1 MSLPPKSYLDLFQ
14 SLSRDL
20 KELKGEIVKLRLEV
34 KEQHLKDFEARY
46 QERLVWERQA
56 KEYEAQIHQ
65 LNLDNNLLMMQS
77 ESTMSVLKLEKR
89 HLESKYEHE
98 LVALMAILKLR
109 IYDFSRHHN
118 LTSEEVDES
127 MYEDPRLDE
136 LERLE
141 AMISQLRA
149 VSLASRVLISPSKPK
164 NEKREVGL
172 YLNKDE
178 LRFRSEE
185 LRSTLTGTKDS
196 AVRSQGS
203 ASPKGDVPYHRES
216 GLGSPREYSSRDL
229 PAGREYVSK
238 EAVGDLPKREGGAT

>member
-1 MSLPPKSYLDLFQ
+1 MSLPPRSYLDLFQ

-46 QERLVWERQA
+46 QERLVWERQS
-56 KEYEAQIHQ
+56 KEYEDQIHQ
-65 LNLDNNLLMMQS
+65 LSLENSLLMMQS

-109 IYDFSRHHN
+109 IYDFSRNNN
-118 LTSEEVDES
+118 LNPEEVDDS
-127 MYEDPRLDE
+127 NEDPKLDE

-149 VSLASRVLISPSKPK
+149 VSLASRVLNSPLKPK
-164 NEKREVGL
+164 NEKRELGL

-185 LRSTLTGTKDS
+185 LRNTLTGTKDS
-196 AVRSQGS
+196 AVGSQGS
-203 ASPKGDVPYHRES
+203 KES
-216 GLGSPREYSSRDL
+216 GLGSPREYSSRNPPL
-229 PAGREYVSK
+229 KGESIPEK
-238 EAVGDLPKREGGAT
+238 TVGDLSKREGGAT